1 MTSTLNQDNIGVTT
15 NSTVPQPS
23 RKVIETLGNYIKV
36 TDTDEACGLTNFCYV
51 SDPKTDDEQFRSN
64 VGIIQQCRGVVFDG
78 ENVVMRAFSHNDEFG
93 QSEMNVIGE
102 KLTGIGGG
110 DLSEGL
116 KVCRFYESH
125 EGALIRMFFYKGK
138 WFTTTHRK
146 LNAFKSKWGCNDSY
160 GSIFKNALKH
170 QISTNEDLKNSL
182 PDTNGNF
189 FDAFQSGLDKSHQ
202 YMFLVRNTKENRL
215 VSTAPDEPTMYH
227 VGTFVNGELDL
238 DIDIKVNRPMSF
250 TFDNIE
256 SLHEHIASTHPAD
269 TSGLVVFCPGNLQFK
284 ISSDIY
290 MSMFSVRGNQQS
302 IKFRYLQIRMDQRSN
317 ETLRMM
323 YPEKNDEFNEY
334 EQLLQD
340 ISKKIHNAYMNRFI
354 HKQFVSVPVGE
365 YVVVKTAH
373 KWFWD
378 DRDNR
383 RVTFHV
389 IRDIMNEQSATSLNQ
404 MIKKQ
409 KHDLFTIEKESKNM
423 DVVVEEVGNEM
434 V

>member
-1 MTSTLNQDNIGVTT
+1 MNQDNIGVT
-15 NSTVPQPS
+15 NSIVPYPS
-23 RKVIETLGNYIKV
+23 REVIESLENYIKA

-51 SDPKTDDEQFRSN
+51 SDPKTDDEQFRTN

-78 ENVVMRAFSHNDEFG
+78 QKVVMRAFSHNDEFG
-93 QSEMNVIGE
+93 QSEMKVIGE
-102 KLTGIGGG
+102 KLAGIGGG
-110 DLSEGL
+110 DLRKGL
-116 KVCRFYESH
+116 DVCRFYESH

-160 GSIFKNALKH
+160 GSIFKSALKY
-170 QISTNEDLKNSL
+170 QISTNEELKNSL
-182 PDTNGNF
+182 TESDGNF
-189 FDAFQSGLDKSHQ
+189 YDAFQSVLDKSHQ

-215 VSTAPDEPTMYH
+215 VSTAPDEPTMFH

-238 DIDIKVNRPMSF
+238 DIDIKVNRPRSF
-250 TFDNIE
+250 KFDTLE

-290 MSMFSVRGNQQS
+290 MSMFNVRGNQQS
-302 IKFRYLQIRMDQRSN
+302 VKFRYLQIRNDKRFN
-317 ETLRMM
+317 DTIRMM
-323 YPEKNDEFNEY
+323 YPEKIHEFDEY

-340 ISKKIHNAYMNRFI
+340 IAKKIHNAYMQRFI

-365 YVVVKTAH
+365 YVVIKVAH
-373 KWFWD
+373 EWFWA
-378 DRDNR
+378 DREKR

-389 IRDIMNEQSATSLNQ
+389 IRDILNEQSATSLNQ

-409 KHDLFTIEKESKNM
+409 KHDLFTSKKM
-423 DVVVEEVGNEM
+423 DVVVEEDGDEDVVM
-434 V
+434 